1 MCGRYTLTSP
11 RDEIVEYFETD
22 TAPELAARYNLAPSQ
37 QSLIVTPAAGG
48 ARSARRAR
56 RAHWGFTLSR
66 GGKSRLAINARC
78 ESADSRPAFRES
90 FASRRCLVPANGFF
104 EWARIGRSRQPYY
117 FTSRESSLVAFAGLW
132 SEDDAGLLTY
142 VILTTAAND
151 VVGRI
156 HDRMPVIL
164 RRDHHGSWLEPGS
177 LPGISAQV
185 MFRPWPAAD
194 MVSVAVGMRVN
205 DVSCDESDCI
215 KPLVG
220 PVDLFTD

>member
-11 RDEIVEYFETD
+11 PGKVMEYFETD
-22 TAPELAARYNLAPSQ
+22 TAPALVARYNLAPSQ
-37 QSLIVTPAAGG
+37 ESLIVTAAAEG
-48 ARSARRAR
+48 ARSAR

-66 GGKSRLAINARC
+66 GGRSRLAINARC
-78 ESADSRPAFRES
+78 ESADRRPAFREN

-117 FTSRESSLVAFAGLW
+117 FTSRESSLVALAGLW
-132 SEDDAGLLTY
+132 SEDNSGLLTY
-142 VILTTAAND
+142 VILTTEAND
-151 VVGRI
+151 VVGRV

-164 RRDHHGSWLEPGS
+164 DRAHHGPWLEPGS
-177 LPGISAQV
+177 LPETLARV

-194 MVSVAVGMRVN
+194 MVCVAVGMRVN
-205 DVSCDESDCI
+205 NASCDEPDCI
-215 KPLVG
+215 EPLVK

>member
-22 TAPELAARYNLAPSQ
+22 ATPELAARYNLAPSQ
-37 QSLIVTPAAGG
+37 ESLIVTPAAGG
-48 ARSARRAR
+48 GRNAH

-66 GGKSRLAINARC
+66 GGKSRLVINARC
-78 ESADSRPAFRES
+78 ESADRRPAFRES
-90 FASRRCLVPANGFF
+90 FAGRRCLVPANGFF

-117 FTSRESSLVAFAGLW
+117 FTTRESSLVAFAGLW
-132 SEDDAGLLTY
+132 SEDDNGRLTY
-142 VILTTAAND
+142 VILTTEAND
-151 VVGRI
+151 VVGRV
-156 HDRMPVIL
+156 HDRMPVIVG
-164 RRDHHGSWLEPGS
+164 RDHHGPWLEPGS
-177 LPGISAQV
+177 LPEVSAQG

-194 MVSVAVGMRVN
+194 MLSVAVGTRVN
-205 DVSCDESDCI
+205 NASCDESDCI